1 MNDKFPSH
9 RHRSLALQSRF
20 ALLYPFYKGVSNRAG
35 RAEKSPNGVRKG
47 TMQALL
53 QAVQKGAECG
63 KNGYFR
69 AVSKN
74 SQIVKFPQPD
84 FCILLPRFFG
94 LHKRTNV
101 LVYLVAISIFIDCP

>member
-1 MNDKFPSH
+1 
-9 RHRSLALQSRF
+9 
-20 ALLYPFYKGVSNRAG
+20 
-35 RAEKSPNGVRKG
+35 
-47 TMQALL
+47 MQALL

-101 LVYLVAISIFIDCP
+101 LVYLVAISILSIVPKGMESTLSAQARNANAGGKAFPA